1 MDVLR
6 VLASYSSTESALF
19 DQYVNTQGFFFIYFF
34 FFYEAIAHLLWFSNE
49 WTAGVSVLINFI
61 PSSTWQ
67 LFSAGSFD
75 KSAVEHQQH
84 IKWKTGKVTY

>member
-1 MDVLR
+1 MDVRR

-19 DQYVNTQGFFFIYFF
+19 AQYVNTQGFFFN
-34 FFYEAIAHLLWFSNE
+34 EAIAHLLWFSNK